1 MYYLPGLHETLMWTA
16 IVALV
21 VLASYTGMRINRYL
35 TYKAH
40 REALAELARRVSEAA
55 PAAGAVTET
64 RTAHV
69 TASDE

>member
-40 REALAELARRVSEAA
+40 REALAELARRVSETASA
-55 PAAGAVTET
+55 TPET
-64 RTAHV
+64 RTARV
-69 TASDE
+69 TAQSDK